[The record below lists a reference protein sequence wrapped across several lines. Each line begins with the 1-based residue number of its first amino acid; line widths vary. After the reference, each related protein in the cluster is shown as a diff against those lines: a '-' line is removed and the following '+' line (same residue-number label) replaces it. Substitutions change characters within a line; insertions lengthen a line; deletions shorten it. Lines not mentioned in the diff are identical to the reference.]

1 MYQGAIE
8 KLQETELN
16 LKGAKK
22 NRIFHFH
29 FPGCGWRRGRCRKAA
44 VVFAQLSAVY
54 GRKWLPVNYYPGTS
68 GQAGGEAT
76 CRHRSVATSHCGGE
90 NAVPDHSLHCLIVCV
105 GTSSGAVGLIHH
117 QAPS

>member
-29 FPGCGWRRGRCRKAA
+29 FPGCGWWRGQCRKAA
-44 VVFAQLSAVY
+44 VVFARLSAVY
-54 GRKWLPVNYYPGTS
+54 T
-68 GQAGGEAT
+68 
-76 CRHRSVATSHCGGE
+76 
-90 NAVPDHSLHCLIVCV
+90 
-105 GTSSGAVGLIHH
+105 
-117 QAPS
+117 